1 MPWPGAR
8 LAREGA
14 FTALGG
20 RPAVGSL
27 NGWLTLLVHELSE
40 GREPI
45 FSLAEIRNVA
55 RTAVL
60 DERGQFL
67 ASDLGSD
74 AVERAVSWQ
83 AIALKSGQTAA
94 LDVCGIKVVS
104 EKVTQGTFPF
114 WKEAIKGRD
123 EAWASWLVT
132 MTQRGDVSKGG
143 PDPQAGS
150 GPEAGLDTEA
160 GSDLAVGL
168 GSDARPSSEAG
179 AGSAI
184 KVTRH
189 ILSALG
195 PFTKPRLPSEAEFS
209 LLHLNTGLGRLFVF
223 GDDDLALECAAIAA
237 RAGLKATLVSAN
249 SLELDLRSAQLVGY
263 FELRPLSDWSE
274 VTEETL
280 AEMGFKPG
288 VTVLATTPQVTGF
301 LDTVKGFKIGW
312 LGLAGEAAGQETEPG
327 LFPLATTASLKAL
340 GLVAA
345 ILDRR

>member
-1 MPWPGAR
+1 
-8 LAREGA
+8 
-14 FTALGG
+14 
-20 RPAVGSL
+20 L

-74 AVERAVSWQ
+74 AVERAVSGQ
-83 AIALKSGQTAA
+83 ALALKSGQTAA

-123 EAWASWLVT
+123 EAWASWLLT
-132 MTQRGDVSKGG
+132 MTKRGEVFEVGPVPAGG
-143 PDPQAGS
+143 EGS
-150 GPEAGLDTEA
+150 GDGSDPDAGPSPEAGL
-160 GSDLAVGL
+160 
-168 GSDARPSSEAG
+168 
-179 AGSAI
+179 GSAV

-195 PFTKPRLPSEAEFS
+195 PFTKPRLPEDADFS
-209 LLHLNTGLGRLFVF
+209 LLPLNPGLGRLFVF

-249 SLELDLRSAQLVGY
+249 SLELDLRSAQQVGY
-263 FELRPLSDWSE
+263 FELRPLYDWSE
-274 VTEETL
+274 VTEEALT
-280 AEMGFKPG
+280 EMGFKPG
-288 VTVLATTPQVTGF
+288 VAVLATTPQAADF
-301 LDTVKGFKIGW
+301 MDTLKGFKIGW
-312 LGLAGEAAGQETEPG
+312 LGLAGEAAGPETEPG